1 MKTQIQNVAYELAG
15 LIYGISL
22 DGHVNKNEFD
32 KLKTWCENHEHLCEQ
47 EEFKVL
53 HEQVNPIIQS
63 GIVTNEEIADLKDIL
78 NDFLKK
84 TGAHEDEK
92 LNLFFLHGLF
102 EGILA
107 SGEVNTYE
115 VFKLN
120 QWIQKNE
127 HLKDQKPFDE
137 LHQMIGQVLKN
148 HRISNEDGVKLKSF
162 FSDLMKKTKA
172 G

>member
-1 MKTQIQNVAYELAG
+1 MNAQIQNVAYELAG

-32 KLKTWCENHEHLCEQ
+32 RLKIWCETHEPLCEL
-47 EEFKVL
+47 EEFKEL
-53 HEQVNPIIQS
+53 HQQVQPIIQS
-63 GIVTNEEIADLKDIL
+63 GIVTNEEIEDLTDIL

-84 TGAHEDEK
+84 TGDHDQNK
-92 LNLFFLHGLF
+92 LNLYFLHGLF

-127 HLKDQKPFDE
+127 HLADQKPFDE
-137 LHQMIGQVLKN
+137 LHQMISQVLKN
-148 HRISNEDGVKLKSF
+148 HRISSEDGVKLKF
-162 FSDLMKKTKA
+162 FISDLMKKIKA

>member
-1 MKTQIQNVAYELAG
+1 MNTQIQNIAYELAG

-32 KLKTWCENHEHLCEQ
+32 RLKAWCENHEHLCEL

-53 HEQVNPIIQS
+53 HEQVNPIIKS
-63 GIVTNEEIADLKDIL
+63 GVVTNEEIEDLIDIL
-78 NDFLKK
+78 NDFLEK
-84 TGAHEDEK
+84 TGSQNPEK
-92 LNLFFLHGLF
+92 LNLYFLHGLF

-115 VFKLN
+115 VFRLN

-137 LHQMIGQVLKN
+137 LHQMISQVLKN
-148 HRISNEDGVKLKSF
+148 HRISDADGVKLKSF
-162 FSDLMKKTKA
+162 FSDLITKTKA